1 MSIYLS
7 ESDNKAIGNF
17 IAERQIWVDF
27 LLKYIKKAKN
37 YFEFGAGDYSTVLA
51 ANSNLE
57 NVYSVE
63 TDKTWHTKVKENKD
77 IKDGNLDKV
86 HFLEDGYM
94 AVKSLSCGHPD
105 FSTDLNDWIKYSRA
119 FNNLGTDIQKSID
132 LVLVD
137 GRFRVACALN
147 IHSVIRDDTIVL
159 FDDFQREAY
168 QVVLDYYEVIEPC
181 TSSDH
186 YVVALK
192 KKKDTNPSKE
202 LISKYEI
209 YADRRQND

>member
-77 IKDGNLDKV
+77 IKKAIAVEKRNQRRRELHKWKKRAKAVGLALLGNGRHSK
-86 HFLEDGYM
+86 G
-94 AVKSLSCGHPD
+94 
-105 FSTDLNDWIKYSRA
+105 SRE
-119 FNNLGTDIQKSID
+119 KWM
-132 LVLVD
+132 
-137 GRFRVACALN
+137 
-147 IHSVIRDDTIVL
+147 
-159 FDDFQREAY
+159 
-168 QVVLDYYEVIEPC
+168 
-181 TSSDH
+181 
-186 YVVALK
+186 
-192 KKKDTNPSKE
+192 KE
-202 LISKYEI
+202 LERLEIKKFGKICKY
-209 YADRRQND
+209 